1 MERTI
6 ELNEE
11 PKMPRMEWYF
21 DEVTERVEVRC
32 PATLEVVSVVMMKRA
47 SPASSG
53 FEDVI
58 ECPYFKGLPT
68 CRKHC
73 LFGVVKH

>member
-1 MERTI
+1 MLRTM
-6 ELNEE
+6 ELNDE
-11 PKMPRMEWYF
+11 PKAPGMEWYF
-21 DEVTERVEVRC
+21 DEVTKRVEVRC
-32 PATLEVVSVVMMKRA
+32 PATLEVVTVVMMKRA

-68 CRKHC
+68 CRKLC
-73 LFGVVKH
+73 LFGVAEH